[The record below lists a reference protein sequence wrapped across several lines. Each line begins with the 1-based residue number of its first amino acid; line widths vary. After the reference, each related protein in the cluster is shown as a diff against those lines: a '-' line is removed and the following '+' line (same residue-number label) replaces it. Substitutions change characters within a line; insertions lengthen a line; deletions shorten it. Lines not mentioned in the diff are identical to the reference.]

1 MARELR
7 ANPDVLSHVGNQLAD
22 HGLSLLAVQQLC
34 QDDADS
40 AQRGWVGS
48 SAAALTGLLDRWA
61 AAGASHLDRIAEY
74 AGGMRTAAAACAEL
88 DRRNAASLR

>member
-1 MARELR
+1 MR

-22 HGLSLLAVQQLC
+22 HGQSLLAVQQLC
-34 QDDADS
+34 HDDVGG

-61 AAGASHLDRIAEY
+61 AAGASHLNSIAEY
-74 AGGMRTAAAACAEL
+74 AGGMRTAAAECAEL
-88 DRRNAASLR
+88 DQRNAASLR